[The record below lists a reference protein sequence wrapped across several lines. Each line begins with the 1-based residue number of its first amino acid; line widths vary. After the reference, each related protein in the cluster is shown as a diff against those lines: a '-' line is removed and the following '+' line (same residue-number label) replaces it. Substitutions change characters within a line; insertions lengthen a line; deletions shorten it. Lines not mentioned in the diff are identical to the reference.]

1 MLLIVRLVAVEECGA
16 TNEDAREASA
26 LIMTLRRSTE
36 RMWSSTVESS
46 ENESVASTINAISLR
61 CREPLHFAAA
71 VRRQIEQSSVS
82 NDKQSL
88 RRSGGG
94 GKDLRA
100 ESQLFG
106 YVHPNSISL

>member
-46 ENESVASTINAISLR
+46 ENESVASVIVAISLR
-61 CREPLHFAAA
+61 LAFRGGG
-71 VRRQIEQSSVS
+71 QTTIEQSSVS
-82 NDKQSL
+82 NDKQSKL
-88 RRSGGG
+88 EGGGVEGGG
-94 GKDLRA
+94 GAKT
-100 ESQLFG
+100 
-106 YVHPNSISL
+106 

>member
-46 ENESVASTINAISLR
+46 ENESVARASLCVAISLR
-61 CREPLHFAAA
+61 LAFRGGG
-71 VRRQIEQSSVS
+71 QTTIEQSSVS
-82 NDKQSL
+82 NDKQSKL
-88 RRSGGG
+88 
-94 GKDLRA
+94 
-100 ESQLFG
+100 EEEE
-106 YVHPNSISL
+106 

>member
-1 MLLIVRLVAVEECGA
+1 MLLIMRLVAVEECGA

-61 CREPLHFAAA
+61 ALAFRGGGQTTNRTVECVKRQTKLEEEWR
-71 VRRQIEQSSVS
+71 RRQR
-82 NDKQSL
+82 L
-88 RRSGGG
+88 
-94 GKDLRA
+94 
-100 ESQLFG
+100 ES
-106 YVHPNSISL
+106 